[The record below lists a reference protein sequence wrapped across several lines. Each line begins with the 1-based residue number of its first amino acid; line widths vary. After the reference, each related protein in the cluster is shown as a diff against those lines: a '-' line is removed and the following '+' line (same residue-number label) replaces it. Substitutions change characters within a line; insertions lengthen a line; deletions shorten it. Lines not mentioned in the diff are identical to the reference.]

1 MSSTTDGAEI
11 ARAILDT
18 SSFVTLATADA
29 DGVPW
34 ACPVWF
40 ATEDYRHLY
49 WVSAPDTRH
58 SRNLAVRPR
67 LAMTVFDST
76 QRPGDVQAVYLTGTA
91 AQVTDDVEGGIA
103 TYSRVAVRQGLPPW
117 DITRVTGAARLRLYR
132 ATVTEHHILDP
143 DAPIEVRLQVTP

>member
-1 MSSTTDGAEI
+1 MPGASDI
-11 ARAILDT
+11 ARGILAT

-29 DGVPW
+29 VGVPW

-40 ATEDYRHLY
+40 ATEDYRQLY
-49 WVSAPDTRH
+49 WVSALDTRH
-58 SRNLAVRPR
+58 SRNLAVRPE

-91 AQVTDDVEGGIA
+91 AEVTSDVEGGIA
-103 TYSRVAVRQGLPPW
+103 TFSRVSVRKGLPPW

-132 ATVTEHHILDP
+132 ATVTEHYILDP
-143 DAPIEVRLQVTP
+143 DASIELRLRVTL

>member
-1 MSSTTDGAEI
+1 MPTASDI
-11 ARAILDT
+11 ARGILAT

-29 DGVPW
+29 AGVPW

-58 SRNLAVRPR
+58 SRNLAVRPE

-91 AQVTDDVEGGIA
+91 AEVTDDVEGGIA
-103 TYSRVAVRQGLPPW
+103 TFSRVSVRQGLPPW
-117 DITRVTGAARLRLYR
+117 DITRVTGTARLRLYR
-132 ATVTEHHILDP
+132 ATVTEHYVLDP
-143 DAPIEVRLQVTP
+143 DASIEIRLQVNL